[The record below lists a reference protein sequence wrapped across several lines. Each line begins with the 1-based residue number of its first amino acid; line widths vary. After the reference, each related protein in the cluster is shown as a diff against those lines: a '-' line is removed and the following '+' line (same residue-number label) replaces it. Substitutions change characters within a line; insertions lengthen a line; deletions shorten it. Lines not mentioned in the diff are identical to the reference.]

1 MLVAVEHLLIKVRQP
16 RSRADELIALRR
28 RVRAAI
34 REVAGADEREL
45 ADEIRARKRAIA
57 SELEAVSSC
66 GSCAAG
72 SPWPRGGY
80 DGGACCAGVTAE
92 LFDDDEVAA
101 LVQTGTRPRDLSPPA
116 GADPHAGCAF
126 RGPRGCSLDVIHRP
140 SRCVHYVCDTL
151 RAELHRRGRLDAVE
165 AHLVE
170 LARAKQRFVAAHQA
184 RVDRTIRTE
193 IVDALTA
200 SARLQRVE

>member
-16 RSRADELIALRR
+16 RSRADEVIALRR
-28 RVRAAI
+28 RVRTA
-34 REVAGADEREL
+34 RGDDAGADERAL
-45 ADEIRARKRAIA
+45 AHEIRARKLAIA
-57 SELEAVSSC
+57 GELDAVSSC
-66 GSCAAG
+66 GRCATG

-101 LVQTGTRPRDLSPPA
+101 LVLTGTRPRDLSPPD

-126 RGPRGCSLDVIHRP
+126 RGSRGCSLEVTDRP

-151 RAELHRRGRLDAVE
+151 RSELHTRGRLDAVE
-165 AHLVE
+165 ANLVE
-170 LARAKQRFVAAHQA
+170 LATAKQRFVAAHQA
-184 RVDRTIRTE
+184 RVDRTIRAR
-193 IVDALTA
+193 IVDALA
-200 SARLQRVE
+200 SGLGRR